1 MSKRVRWAELLPHE
15 FLARQAALPAI
26 YLPLGLCEPHGQV
39 AAFGL
44 DTIKADYL
52 CDEAARR
59 FGGIVAPTMGYH
71 IHESGPALAWLDEV
85 VGEVNPLLGGM
96 PPAVVLE
103 SFLYQLRAFA
113 NAGFRLVVAISGH
126 NFGQQDLRI
135 VAEEFMRDCPIA
147 VVVKSDPELVVGLHD
162 GDHAG
167 RYEIS
172 QLLHLRPDL
181 IDMAQVDRPRTAA
194 LGRFALN
201 PDAGEASAALGA
213 EIIERSL
220 EAIGALV
227 VGQGTA
233 LQQPDATKLS
243 YGDTDA
249 IWQRV
254 LARRSEWI
262 TATP

>member
-1 MSKRVRWAELLPHE
+1 MSERVRWAELLPHE
-15 FLARQAALPAI
+15 FLARQAALPVI
-26 YLPLGLCEPHGQV
+26 YLPLGLCEPHGQI

-85 VGEVNPLLGGM
+85 VGGVNPLLGGM
-96 PPAVVLE
+96 PPALVLE
-103 SFLYQLRAFA
+103 SFLYQLRAGA

-135 VAEEFMRDCPIA
+135 VAEEFMRNCPIS
-147 VVVKSDPELVVGLHD
+147 VVVKSDPELVAGLYD

-181 IDMAQVDRPRTAA
+181 VDMAQVTRTKTAL

-201 PDAGEASAALGA
+201 PDAGEASATLGA
-213 EIIERSL
+213 AIITRSL
-220 EAIGALV
+220 EAIGELLRGLQAALERP
-227 VGQGTA
+227 A
-233 LQQPDATKLS
+233 ATRLS
-243 YGDTDA
+243 YRDTDA

-254 LARRSEWI
+254 IARRGEWM
-262 TATP
+262 TVNS